1 MELIHGNFRA
11 FQCGILDYENVL
23 SIYRSRTH
31 IQGSPRTPQ
40 SDEIF
45 ENLLSDILL
54 GRRPE
59 WIVLAVEDITTK
71 QLVSFASFIF
81 PKDSQFAFMK
91 LGASIPKSQTM
102 PTSENS
108 GAVAILRLGV
118 LVAANRN
125 IFDIFWNVK
134 LSSYLPFCRTFN
146 FYEKETGDEN
156 KSYWMLH
163 KVVYPNDPLSTSI
176 EKFLLEFTLVK
187 RLYPVAIIHTSLK
200 EKFRIQHYKH
210 HFTVSEDTLKKC
222 TVPD

>member
-11 FQCGILDYENVL
+11 FQCSILDYENIL
-23 SIYRSRTH
+23 SVYRSRTH

-40 SDEIF
+40 GDTMF
-45 ENLLSDILL
+45 EKLLPEILL
-54 GRRPE
+54 ENKPG
-59 WIVLAVEDITTK
+59 WIVTGTEDNNTGELI
-71 QLVSFASFIF
+71 SFSVVVF
-81 PKDSQFAFMK
+81 PKDSQFGFIK
-91 LGASIPKSQTM
+91 LAVTIPKSQLV
-102 PTSENS
+102 PSVENT
-108 GAVAILRLGV
+108 GAVSLLRFVMLI
-118 LVAANRN
+118 AANRN
-125 IFDIFWNVK
+125 VFDIFWSVK
-134 LSSYLPFCRTFN
+134 LNSYLPFCRTFN